1 MSPQDEWTPGFRG
14 WVMCQIESGTG
25 YWMHPQL
32 NQELETGTV
41 LLLASEAS
49 GSIRASQVGGG
60 LTLYFFKV
68 EPARLTGL
76 ITLGEQ
82 VFFETGAYKEIATLK
97 ILPPQSLVA
106 TRMKG
111 LCAQRNQNGCLF
123 RLQLLQL
130 FFEVFGNELKPG
142 LSRPEAAADAKER
155 LREFLS
161 QTPAADLLH
170 LNFSELGDRI
180 RCTRRHLTRT
190 FQEVVG
196 MSFRDKQAELRLT
209 RARELLAGS
218 ESKVVDVALE
228 SGFQSLSLFNLMF
241 KRRFGVSPG
250 RWRTNLQGN
259 KITKVRFATNRK
271 KSACLQT
278 AS

>member
-1 MSPQDEWTPGFRG
+1 
-14 WVMCQIESGTG
+14 MCQIESGTG
-25 YWMHPQL
+25 YWMHSQL

-49 GSIRASQVGGG
+49 GSIRASQLGGG
-60 LTLYFFKV
+60 LTLSFFKV

-82 VFFETGAYKEIATLK
+82 MFFETAGFKESAPLK
-97 ILPPQSLVA
+97 ILPPQSLAA

-130 FFEVFGNELKPG
+130 FFEVFGNELKPE
-142 LSRPEAAADAKER
+142 LARPEAAADAKER
-155 LREFLS
+155 LREFLK

-170 LNFSELGDRI
+170 LNFSELGNMM

-209 RARELLAGS
+209 RARELLATS
-218 ESKVVDVALE
+218 EAKVVDVALE

-250 RWRTNLQGN
+250 RWRTNLPGN